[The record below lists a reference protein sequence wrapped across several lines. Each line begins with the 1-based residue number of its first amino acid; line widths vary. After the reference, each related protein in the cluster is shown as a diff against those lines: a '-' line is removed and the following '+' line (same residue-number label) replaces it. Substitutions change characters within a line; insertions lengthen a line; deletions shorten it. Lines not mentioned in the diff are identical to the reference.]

1 MKNLNK
7 FAAQQLSK
15 NQMNNVNGGTSSSC
29 PTGQQIYSCILMLG
43 GVGVGTT
50 AVICGTSKEDA
61 EMQANTTLM
70 DIIINDKEDG
80 YVCN

>member
-1 MKNLNK
+1 
-7 FAAQQLSK
+7 
-15 NQMNNVNGGTSSSC
+15 
-29 PTGQQIYSCILMLG
+29 MLG